1 MCATT
6 MRIGLTSDSRKI
18 RQPVGQPRH
27 VLWWKARLT
36 LALGSGAC
44 TIVTRP
50 PLRLRQLRFI
60 GTSLPVQSEPRV
72 TLSPWAALVASA
84 DILPGHRIVT
94 QRAATPTA
102 GNVLLTIR

>member
-27 VLWWKARLT
+27 VLWWKARFT

-72 TLSPWAALVASA
+72 TLSPWAALVAWTN
-84 DILPGHRIVT
+84 IWPGHRIVNQT
-94 QRAATPTA
+94 ADTPSG
-102 GNVLLTIR
+102 GNLLLST